1 MIFGIGKTEEE
12 ESGSTELW
20 FKAEMTHRQ
29 ILALAYKLN
38 NSDIENEIVNL
49 SFFKKIVPAKTI
61 DISEIEK
68 YLNNAWNTEN
78 ILCSNHTIIDNS
90 GQGFALQWAFP
101 QAYYS
106 VFGTL
111 LAQFNSLG
119 YTEKSH
125 TSVLRKF
132 GQLTQ
137 ENRLPE
143 TICFYTNGAK
153 KHLSYHGIE
162 KPENLQSI
170 DLDTENSATI
180 DNQICQLLKSTREM
194 KLAERAPDIVKNLKL
209 KTAKGAYKKNL
220 SSTDWQKVSSYIGI
234 TSILDILYRK
244 RIKANYH
251 DVDVFTYEKL
261 KGKDVLENLCMVV
274 DRMNLVNETYVAK
287 AIGLEKYN
295 EIVNN
300 HLKRTPN
307 KALKK
312 RHDIVDAIIKA

>member
-1 MIFGIGKTEEE
+1 MIFGKAKTENQKAEE
-12 ESGSTELW
+12 VLW

-29 ILALAYKLN
+29 ILALAHKLN
-38 NSDIENEIVNL
+38 NSDIENEIINL
-49 SFFKKIVPAKTI
+49 AFFKKIVPSKTI
-61 DISEIEK
+61 DINEIEK
-68 YLNNAWNTEN
+68 WLNNAWNTEN
-78 ILCSNHTIIDNS
+78 ILCSNHSIIDNS

-111 LAQFNSLG
+111 LAHFNAVG

-132 GQLTQ
+132 GQLTL

-143 TICFYTNGAK
+143 SICFHTNGAK
-153 KHLSYHGIE
+153 KNLTYHGIV
-162 KPENLQSI
+162 KPENLQAI
-170 DLDTENSATI
+170 DLDIGNPETV
-180 DNQICQLLKSTREM
+180 DNQICQFLKSTREM

-209 KTAKGAYKKNL
+209 KTASGAYKKNL
-220 SSTDWQKVSSYIGI
+220 SPFDWQKVSSSVGI

-244 RIKANYH
+244 RIKANYQ

-261 KGKDVLENLCMVV
+261 KGKDVLENLCYVV
-274 DRMNLVNETYVAK
+274 DRMNLVNETFVAK
-287 AIGLEKYN
+287 AIGIDKYN
-295 EIVNN
+295 EIVNK

-307 KALKK
+307 ATLEK
-312 RHDIVDAIIKA
+312 RNEIVNVIIKA

>member
-1 MIFGIGKTEEE
+1 MIFGIVKTEVERADE
-12 ESGSTELW
+12 ELW

-29 ILALAYKLN
+29 ILALAHKLN
-38 NSDIENEIVNL
+38 NSDIENEIINL
-49 SFFKKIVPAKTI
+49 AFFKKLVPAKTI
-61 DISEIEK
+61 NISEIEK
-68 YLNNAWNTEN
+68 WLNNAWNTEN

-111 LAQFNSLG
+111 LAHFNAVG

-143 TICFYTNGAK
+143 SICFHTNGAK
-153 KHLSYHGIE
+153 KHLTYHGIE
-162 KPENLQSI
+162 KPENLQAF
-170 DLDTENSATI
+170 DLDTENSETI
-180 DNQICQLLKSTREM
+180 DNQICQFLKSTREM

-220 SSTDWQKVSSYIGI
+220 SPFDWQKVSSSIGI

-251 DVDVFTYEKL
+251 DVDVFTYKKL
-261 KGKDVLENLCMVV
+261 KGKDVLENLCIVV

-295 EIVNN
+295 TIVNN

-307 KALKK
+307 KALEK
-312 RHDIVDAIIKA
+312 RHNIVAAIIRA

>member
-1 MIFGIGKTEEE
+1 MIFGKVKTEDVKAEQ
-12 ESGSTELW
+12 ELW

-29 ILALAYKLN
+29 ILALAHKLK
-38 NSDIENEIVNL
+38 NSDIENEIINL
-49 SFFKKIVPAKTI
+49 AFFKKIVPAKTI
-61 DISEIEK
+61 DLNEIEK
-68 YLNNAWNTEN
+68 WLNNAWNTEN
-78 ILCSNHTIIDNS
+78 ILCSNHAIIDNS

-111 LAQFNSLG
+111 LAHFNAVG

-143 TICFYTNGAK
+143 SICFHTNGAK
-153 KHLSYHGIE
+153 KNLTYHGIE
-162 KPENLQSI
+162 KPENLQAI
-170 DLDTENSATI
+170 DLDTGNPETI
-180 DNQICQLLKSTREM
+180 DNQICQFLKSTREM

-209 KTAKGAYKKNL
+209 KTASGAYKKNL
-220 SSTDWQKVSSYIGI
+220 SPFDWQKVSSSIGI

-244 RIKANYH
+244 RIKANYQ

-261 KGKDVLENLCMVV
+261 KGKDVLENLCSVV
-274 DRMNLVNETYVAK
+274 DRMNLINETYVAK

-295 EIVNN
+295 EIVKN

-307 KALKK
+307 TALEK
-312 RHDIVDAIIKA
+312 RFEIVAAVINA

>member
-1 MIFGIGKTEEE
+1 MIFGRVKTEKKEA
-12 ESGSTELW
+12 LW

-29 ILALAYKLN
+29 ILALAHKLN

-49 SFFKKIVPAKTI
+49 AFFKKIVPAKTI
-61 DISEIEK
+61 DINEIEK
-68 YLNNAWNTEN
+68 WLNNAWNTEN

-111 LAQFNSLG
+111 LAHFNAVG

-125 TSVLRKF
+125 TSVLKKF

-143 TICFYTNGAK
+143 SICFHTNGAK
-153 KHLSYHGIE
+153 KNLTYHGIK
-162 KPENLQSI
+162 KPENFQTI
-170 DLDTENSATI
+170 DLDTKNPETI
-180 DNQICQLLKSTREM
+180 DNQICQFLKSTREM

-209 KTAKGAYKKNL
+209 KTANGSYKKNL
-220 SSTDWQKVSSYIGI
+220 SPSDWQKVSLSIGI

-251 DVDVFTYEKL
+251 EVDVFTYEKL
-261 KGKDVLENLCMVV
+261 KGKDVLENLCSVV
-274 DRMNLVNETYVAK
+274 DRVNLVNETYIAK
-287 AIGLEKYN
+287 AIGYDKYKV
-295 EIVNN
+295 IVND

-307 KALKK
+307 LALEK
-312 RHDIVDAIIKA
+312 RYEAVLAIISA